1 MESEFERSQ
10 CDLFV
15 FLRADNV
22 AMMTV
27 LCWYHLSFIVIII
40 IIGLSRLRV
49 YSHLSLVSFS
59 LHFTVYKRRNDGI
72 HVINL
77 GKTWDKLMMA
87 ARIIVATETQRM
99 SSVNLP
105 DRTVKERF

>member
-1 MESEFERSQ
+1 MESEFERSR

-40 IIGLSRLRV
+40 IIIIILFFLINI
-49 YSHLSLVSFS
+49 SLVSFS
-59 LHFTVYKRRNDGI
+59 LTF
-72 HVINL
+72 
-77 GKTWDKLMMA
+77 
-87 ARIIVATETQRM
+87 
-99 SSVNLP
+99 
-105 DRTVKERF
+105 

>member
-1 MESEFERSQ
+1 VESEFERSR

-40 IIGLSRLRV
+40 IIIILFFLINI
-49 YSHLSLVSFS
+49 SLVSFS
-59 LHFTVYKRRNDGI
+59 LTF
-72 HVINL
+72 
-77 GKTWDKLMMA
+77 
-87 ARIIVATETQRM
+87 
-99 SSVNLP
+99 
-105 DRTVKERF
+105 

>member
-40 IIGLSRLRV
+40 IIIGLSRLKVV
-49 YSHLSLVSFS
+49 Y
-59 LHFTVYKRRNDGI
+59 
-72 HVINL
+72 
-77 GKTWDKLMMA
+77 
-87 ARIIVATETQRM
+87 
-99 SSVNLP
+99 
-105 DRTVKERF
+105 

>member
-1 MESEFERSQ
+1 MESEFERSR

-40 IIGLSRLRV
+40 IILFFLINI
-49 YSHLSLVSFS
+49 SLVSFS
-59 LHFTVYKRRNDGI
+59 LTF
-72 HVINL
+72 
-77 GKTWDKLMMA
+77 
-87 ARIIVATETQRM
+87 
-99 SSVNLP
+99 
-105 DRTVKERF
+105 